1 MFHLSSDRERV
12 VIIGAG
18 ASGLPIASQMRKET
32 KDIDIT
38 VITKGRHVAYSPCAL
53 PFVLHGVIDD
63 FDSCIMKT
71 PDDYEQVDIRILTE
85 TTVERIDLENQRLE
99 STAGVIEFDTLVI
112 ATGSF
117 PFIPPIPGADAEGV
131 CVLKTMEDAQRISDY
146 IADVKEAVIV
156 GDGAIG
162 LEVASAFISR
172 GITVTVVELLPY
184 VLPLILDP
192 DMAQLVHNH
201 LTDLGARVI
210 CGSAVTEVFKDGDGK
225 VRGVKVEDE
234 EIPCQMVLMSTGVR
248 PSTGLA
254 KEAGIDL
261 GPSGGIETDSSL
273 HVKVGR
279 RYLPN
284 VYASG
289 DCVEVIKDF
298 TYQRTISPLGTS
310 AWRLARVVADN
321 IMGRNSYLAPFT
333 SPNVCVVGDLQIGS
347 VGLTTHSANS
357 AGIQTQD
364 RVSTG
369 PSAARYYPE
378 RHMITSK
385 IIIDHFRRIVG
396 GQIISDGSG
405 VKCRIDTLSVAM
417 ASKMKVDD
425 FAHVETCYAP
435 PVSALVDPLTLTA
448 QSFFDVC

>member
-1 MFHLSSDRERV
+1 MSSEKERI

-18 ASGLPIASQMRKET
+18 ASGLPIASQIRKET
-32 KDIDIT
+32 KDIDLT
-38 VITKGRHVAYSPCAL
+38 VITKGKHIAYSPCAL

-63 FDSCIMKT
+63 FESCIMKT
-71 PDDYEQVDIRILTE
+71 PDDYEGVGINILNE
-85 TTVERIDLENQRLE
+85 TTVESIDLEAQRLE
-99 STAGVIEFDTLVI
+99 TTAGVVDYDTLVI

-117 PFIPPIPGADAEGV
+117 PFVPPIPGVDAKGV
-131 CVLKTMEDAQRISDY
+131 CVLKTIEDAQRISEHIDE
-146 IADVKEAVIV
+146 IKDAVIV
-156 GDGAIG
+156 GAGAIG
-162 LEVASAFISR
+162 LEVGSALISR
-172 GITVTVVELLPY
+172 GIKVTVVELLPY

-201 LTDLGARVI
+201 LLDLGARVI
-210 CGSAVTEVFKDGDGK
+210 CGAAVTEVLKDEDGM
-225 VRGVKVEDE
+225 VRGVKVGDE
-234 EIPCQMVLMSTGVR
+234 EIPCKMVLMSTGVR
-248 PSTGLA
+248 PSTELA
-254 KEAGIDL
+254 KAAGIEL
-261 GPSGGIETDSSL
+261 GTSGGIVTDSSL

-279 RYLPN
+279 QYLPN

-321 IMGRNSYLAPFT
+321 IMGRNSFLLPFT
-333 SPNVCVVGDLQIGS
+333 SPNVCVVGDLAIGS
-347 VGLTTHSANS
+347 VGLTIHAAKS
-357 AGIQTQD
+357 AGIQTQA
-364 RVSTG
+364 RVNTG
-369 PSAARYYPE
+369 PSAARYYPK

-385 IIIDHFRRIVG
+385 IIIDYSRRIVG

-448 QSFFDVC
+448 RSFFDVC

>member
-1 MFHLSSDRERV
+1 MSDGRERV
-12 VIIGAG
+12 VIIGSG
-18 ASGLPIASQMRKET
+18 ASGLPIASQVRRET

-38 VITKGRHVAYSPCAL
+38 VITQAKRIAYSPCAL
-53 PFVLHGVIDD
+53 PFVLHGVIKD
-63 FDSCIMKT
+63 FESCIMRT
-71 PDDYEQVDIRILTE
+71 PEDYENVDIRILTE
-85 TTVERIDLENQRLE
+85 TTVESIDVENTRLE
-99 STAGVIEFDTLVI
+99 TTAGVIEYDTLVI

-117 PFIPPIPGADAEGV
+117 PFIPPIPGVDAEGV
-131 CVLKTMEDAQRISDY
+131 CVLKTMTDAQRIAEC
-146 IADVKEAVIV
+146 IADVEEAVIV
-156 GDGAIG
+156 GAGAIG
-162 LEVASAFISR
+162 LEVASALIYR
-172 GITVTVVELLPY
+172 GIKVTVVELLPY

-201 LTDLGARVI
+201 LVDLGARVI
-210 CGSAVTEVFKDGDGK
+210 CGAAVTEVFKDGEGK
-225 VRGVKVEDE
+225 VRGVKVGDE
-234 EIPCQMVLMSTGVR
+234 EIPCRMVLMSTGVR
-248 PSTGLA
+248 PSTELA
-254 KEAGIDL
+254 KEAGIET
-261 GPSGGIETDSSL
+261 GPSGGIVTDSSL

-279 RYLPN
+279 SYLPN

-310 AWRLARVVADN
+310 AMRLARVVADN

-333 SPNVCVVGDLQIGS
+333 SPNVCVVGDLKVGS
-347 VGLTTHSANS
+347 VGLTTHAAKSS
-357 AGIQTQD
+357 GIETQS

-385 IIIDHFRRIVG
+385 IIIDYARRIVG

-417 ASKMKVDD
+417 ASKMKVED

-435 PVSALVDPLTLTA
+435 PVSAIMDPLTQTA
-448 QSFFDVC
+448 RSFFDVC

>member
-1 MFHLSSDRERV
+1 MSGEREHV

-18 ASGLPIASQMRKET
+18 ASGLPIASQVRKET
-32 KDIDIT
+32 KDKDIT
-38 VITKGRHVAYSPCAL
+38 VITKGKHIAYSPCAL
-53 PFVLHGVIDD
+53 PFVLHGVIPD
-63 FDSCIMKT
+63 FESCIMKT
-71 PDDYEQVDIRILTE
+71 PDDYELVGIKILTE
-85 TTVERIDLENQRLE
+85 TTVERIDLEKNQLE
-99 STAGVIEFDTLVI
+99 TTAGTVAYDTLVI

-117 PFIPPIPGADAEGV
+117 PFIPPIPGVDADGV
-131 CVLKTMEDAQRISDY
+131 CVLKTIEDAQQIEECLDK
-146 IADVKEAVIV
+146 VEQGVIV
-156 GDGAIG
+156 GAGAIG
-162 LEVASAFISR
+162 LEVGSALIER
-172 GITVTVVELLPY
+172 GLGITVVELLPY

-201 LTDLGARVI
+201 LVDLGARVI
-210 CGSAVTEVFKDGDGK
+210 CGAAVSEVLKDGEGK
-225 VRGVKVEDE
+225 VRGVVVAGE

-248 PSTGLA
+248 PSSELA
-254 KEAGIDL
+254 KAAGIET
-261 GPSGGIETDSSL
+261 GPSGGIVTDSSL

-279 RYLPN
+279 KYLPN

-310 AWRLARVVADN
+310 AYRLARVVADN

-333 SPNVCVVGDLQIGS
+333 SPNVCVVGNLQVGS
-347 VGLTTHSANS
+347 VGLTTHAAKE
-357 AGIQTQD
+357 AGIVTTAK
-364 RVSTG
+364 VGTG
-369 PSAARYYPE
+369 PTAARYYPD

-385 IIIDHFRRIVG
+385 LLIDHSRRLVG
-396 GQIISDGSG
+396 GQIISDGGG

-417 ASKMKVDD
+417 AAKMKVDD

>member
-1 MFHLSSDRERV
+1 MSSGRERV
-12 VIIGAG
+12 VIIGSG
-18 ASGLPIASQMRKET
+18 ASGLPIASQIRKET
-32 KDIDIT
+32 EDIDII
-38 VITKGRHVAYSPCAL
+38 VITQSKHVAYSPCAL

-71 PDDYEQVDIRILTE
+71 PDDYERVNIKILNE
-85 TTVERIDLENQRLE
+85 TTVESIDLEAKRLE
-99 STAGVIEFDTLVI
+99 STAGTIEFHTLVI

-117 PFIPPIPGADAEGV
+117 PFIPPIPGVDAEGV
-131 CVLKTMEDAQRISDY
+131 CVLKTMEDAQH
-146 IADVKEAVIV
+146 IAECIEDVKEAVIV
-156 GDGAIG
+156 GAGAIG
-162 LEVASAFISR
+162 LEVASALISR
-172 GITVTVVELLPY
+172 GIKVTVVELLPY

-201 LTDLGARVI
+201 LIDLGSRVI
-210 CGSAVTEVFKDGDGK
+210 CGAAVTEVLKDDGGK
-225 VRGVKVEDE
+225 VQGVKVGDE

-248 PSTGLA
+248 PHTELA
-254 KEAGIDL
+254 KAAGVEL
-261 GPSGGIETDSSL
+261 GPSGGIVTDSSL

-279 RYLPN
+279 QYLPN

-298 TYQRTISPLGTS
+298 TYQRAISPLGTS

-321 IMGRNSYLAPFT
+321 IMGRNSYMAPFT
-333 SPNVCVVGDLQIGS
+333 SPNVCVVGDLKIGS
-347 VGLTTHSANS
+347 VGLTTHAASTS
-357 AGIQTQD
+357 GIQTQS
-364 RVSTG
+364 RVNTG
-369 PSAARYYPE
+369 PSAARYYPK

-385 IIIDHFRRIVG
+385 ILIDHSRRIVG
-396 GQIISDGSG
+396 GQIIAEGSG

-417 ASKMKVDD
+417 AAKMKVDD

-435 PVSALVDPLTLTA
+435 PVSALVDPLTMTA

>member
-1 MFHLSSDRERV
+1 LSDGKERV

-18 ASGLPIASQMRKET
+18 ASGLPIASQIRKET

-38 VITKGRHVAYSPCAL
+38 VITQGRHVAYSPCAL

-71 PDDYEQVDIRILTE
+71 PDDYEMVDIKIHTE
-85 TTVERIDLENQRLE
+85 TTVESIDLEDQRLE
-99 STAGVIEFDTLVI
+99 STAGPIEYDTLVI
-112 ATGSF
+112 ATGSY
-117 PFIPPIPGADAEGV
+117 PFVPPIPDVDAEGV
-131 CVLKTMEDAQRISDY
+131 CVLKTMEDAQRIAEC
-146 IADVKEAVIV
+146 IEEVKEAVIV
-156 GDGAIG
+156 GAGAIG
-162 LEVASAFISR
+162 LEVGSALISR
-172 GITVTVVELLPY
+172 GIKITVVELLPY
-184 VLPLILDP
+184 VLPLILDQ

-201 LTDLGARVI
+201 LIDLGARVI
-210 CGSAVTEVFKDGDGK
+210 CGAAVTEVVKGEDGK
-225 VRGVKVEDE
+225 VQGVKVGDE
-234 EIPCQMVLMSTGVR
+234 LIPCQMVLMSTGVR
-248 PSTGLA
+248 PQTELA
-254 KEAGIDL
+254 KAAGIEL
-261 GPSGGIETDSSL
+261 GPSGGIVTDSSL
-273 HVKVGR
+273 HVKKGR
-279 RYLPN
+279 QYLPN
-284 VYASG
+284 VFASG

-333 SPNVCVVGDLQIGS
+333 SPNVCVVGDLKIGS
-347 VGLTTHSANS
+347 VGLTEHAATTS
-357 AGIQTQD
+357 GIVTQS
-364 RVSTG
+364 RVNTG

-385 IIIDHFRRIVG
+385 ILIDHSRRIVG

-417 ASKMKVDD
+417 AAKMKVDD

>member
-1 MFHLSSDRERV
+1 MSSEKERI

-18 ASGLPIASQMRKET
+18 ASGLPIASQIRKET
-32 KDIDIT
+32 KDIDLT
-38 VITKGRHVAYSPCAL
+38 VITKGKHIAYSPCAL

-63 FDSCIMKT
+63 FESCIMKT
-71 PDDYEQVDIRILTE
+71 PDDYEGVGINILNE
-85 TTVERIDLENQRLE
+85 TTVESIDLEAQRLE
-99 STAGVIEFDTLVI
+99 TTAGVVDYDTLVI

-117 PFIPPIPGADAEGV
+117 PFVPPIPGVDAKGV
-131 CVLKTMEDAQRISDY
+131 CVLKTIEDAQRISEHIDE
-146 IADVKEAVIV
+146 IQDAVIV
-156 GDGAIG
+156 GAGAIG
-162 LEVASAFISR
+162 LEVGSALISR
-172 GITVTVVELLPY
+172 GIKVTVVELLPY

-201 LTDLGARVI
+201 LLDLGARVI
-210 CGSAVTEVFKDGDGK
+210 CGAAVTEVLKDEDGM
-225 VRGVKVEDE
+225 VRGVKVGDE
-234 EIPCQMVLMSTGVR
+234 EIPCKMVLMSTGVR
-248 PSTGLA
+248 PSTELA
-254 KEAGIDL
+254 KAAGIEL
-261 GPSGGIETDSSL
+261 GTSGGIVTDSSL

-279 RYLPN
+279 QYLPN

-321 IMGRNSYLAPFT
+321 IMGRNSFLLPFT
-333 SPNVCVVGDLQIGS
+333 SPNVCVVGDLAIGS
-347 VGLTTHSANS
+347 VGLTIHAAKS
-357 AGIQTQD
+357 AGIQTQA
-364 RVSTG
+364 RVNTG
-369 PSAARYYPE
+369 PSAARYYPK

-385 IIIDHFRRIVG
+385 IIIDYSRRIVG

-448 QSFFDVC
+448 RSFFDVC

>member
-1 MFHLSSDRERV
+1 MTSDRKRV

-18 ASGLPIASQMRKET
+18 ASGLPIASQIRKET
-32 KDIDIT
+32 KDVDIT
-38 VITKGRHVAYSPCAL
+38 VITQGKHVAYSPCAL

-63 FDSCIMKT
+63 FESCIMKT
-71 PDDYEQVDIRILTE
+71 PEDYELVDIRILNE
-85 TTVERIDLENQRLE
+85 TTVDRIDLEDRRLDT
-99 STAGVIEFDTLVI
+99 TAGEVRFDTLVI

-117 PFIPPIPGADAEGV
+117 PFVPPIPGVDAEGV
-131 CVLKTMEDAQRISDY
+131 CVLKTMEDAQRI
-146 IADVKEAVIV
+146 AECVEDVEDAVIV
-156 GDGAIG
+156 GAGAIG
-162 LEVASAFISR
+162 LEVGSALISR
-172 GITVTVVELLPY
+172 GVRVTVVELLPY

-210 CGSAVTEVFKDGDGK
+210 TGAAVTEVFKDEGGK
-225 VRGVKVEDE
+225 VSGVKVGEE

-248 PSTGLA
+248 PQTELA
-254 KEAGIDL
+254 KEAGIEL
-261 GPSGGIETDSSL
+261 GPSGGIVTDSSL

-279 RYLPN
+279 QYLPN

-321 IMGRNSYLAPFT
+321 IMGRNSYLQPFT
-333 SPNVCVVGDLQIGS
+333 SPNVCVVGNLQVGS
-347 VGLTTHSANS
+347 VGLTTHAATSS
-357 AGIQTQD
+357 GIQVQS

-369 PSAARYYPE
+369 PSAARYYPK

-385 IIIDHFRRIVG
+385 LIIDHSRRIVG

-417 ASKMKVDD
+417 AAKMKVDE

>member
-1 MFHLSSDRERV
+1 
-12 VIIGAG
+12 
-18 ASGLPIASQMRKET
+18 RKET

-53 PFVLHGVIDD
+53 PFVLHGVIDN

-99 STAGVIEFDTLVI
+99 STAGEIEFDTLVI
-112 ATGSF
+112 ATGSY
-117 PFIPPIPGADAEGV
+117 PFIPPIPGVDAEGV
-131 CVLKTMEDAQRISDY
+131 CVLKTIEDAQQIEKSLES
-146 IADVKEAVIV
+146 VENAVIV
-156 GDGAIG
+156 GAGAIG
-162 LEVASAFISR
+162 LEVGSAMMAR
-172 GITVTVVELLPY
+172 GVSVTVVELLPY

-201 LTDLGARVI
+201 LMDIGARVI
-210 CGSAVTEVFKDGDGK
+210 CGAAVSEVLTDEAGK
-225 VRGVKVEDE
+225 VRGVKVGDE

-248 PSTGLA
+248 PSSKLA
-254 KEAGIDL
+254 KDAGIET
-261 GPSGGIETDSSL
+261 GSSGGIVTDSSL

-279 RYLPN
+279 EYLPN

-310 AWRLARVVADN
+310 AYRLARVVADN
-321 IMGRNSYLAPFT
+321 IMGRNSYLLPFT
-333 SPNVCVVGDLQIGS
+333 SPNVCVVGQLQVGS
-347 VGLTTHSANS
+347 VGLTTHVAKSS
-357 AGIQTQD
+357 GIQTTA
-364 RVSTG
+364 RVGSG
-369 PSAARYYPE
+369 PSAARYYPK
-378 RHMITSK
+378 RHVITSK
-385 IIIDHFRRIVG
+385 LIVDHSRRIVG
-396 GQIISDGSG
+396 GQIISDGGG

>member
-1 MFHLSSDRERV
+1 MSDENERV

-18 ASGLPIASQMRKET
+18 ASGLPIASQIRKET

-71 PDDYEQVDIRILTE
+71 PDDYEGVGINILTE
-85 TTVERIDLENQRLE
+85 TNVESIDLEAQRLQT
-99 STAGVIEFDTLVI
+99 TAGAIEYDTLVI

-117 PFIPPIPGADAEGV
+117 PFVPPIPGVDASGV
-131 CVLKTMEDAQRISDY
+131 CVLKTMEDAQRISDH
-146 IADVKEAVIV
+146 IDNIKEAVIV
-156 GDGAIG
+156 GAGAIG
-162 LEVASAFISR
+162 LEVGSALISR
-172 GITVTVVELLPY
+172 GIKVTVVELLPY

-192 DMAQLVHNH
+192 DMAQLVQNH
-201 LTDLGARVI
+201 LVDLGARVI
-210 CGSAVTEVFKDGDGK
+210 CGSAVTEVLKDDGGDVSG
-225 VRGVKVEDE
+225 VRVGDE
-234 EIPCQMVLMSTGVR
+234 EIPCQMILMSTGVR
-248 PSTGLA
+248 PSTELA
-254 KEAGIDL
+254 KAAGIDL
-261 GPSGGIETDSSL
+261 GPSGGIVTDSSL

-279 RYLPN
+279 QYLPN

-321 IMGRNSYLAPFT
+321 IMGRNSYLQPFT
-333 SPNVCVVGDLQIGS
+333 SPNVCVVGDLKVGS
-347 VGLTTHSANS
+347 VGLTTHAAKSS
-357 AGIQTQD
+357 GIQTQD
-364 RVSTG
+364 RVNTG
-369 PSAARYYPE
+369 PSAARYYPK

-385 IIIDHFRRIVG
+385 IIIDHSRRIVG

-417 ASKMKVDD
+417 AAKMKVDD

-448 QSFFDVC
+448 QAFFDVC

>member
-1 MFHLSSDRERV
+1 MPSERERV

-18 ASGLPIASQMRKET
+18 ASGLPIASQIRKET
-32 KDIDIT
+32 NDKEIT
-38 VITKGRHVAYSPCAL
+38 VITQGKHVAYSPCAL
-53 PFVLHGVIDD
+53 PFVLHGVIAD
-63 FDSCIMKT
+63 FESCIMKT
-71 PDDYEQVDIRILTE
+71 PADYEGVDINILTE
-85 TTVERIDLENQRLE
+85 TTVESIDLEAQRLE
-99 STAGVIEFDTLVI
+99 TTGGVVEYDILVI

-117 PFIPPIPGADAEGV
+117 PFVPPIPGVDAKGV
-131 CVLKTMEDAQRISDY
+131 CVLKTIEDAQQIQEHIGKIQD
-146 IADVKEAVIV
+146 AVIV
-156 GDGAIG
+156 GAGAIG
-162 LEVASAFISR
+162 LEVGSALISR
-172 GITVTVVELLPY
+172 GIKITVVELLPY

-210 CGSAVTEVFKDGDGK
+210 CGAAVTEVLKDEDGMVK
-225 VRGVKVEDE
+225 GVKVGDE
-234 EIPCQMVLMSTGVR
+234 EIPCRMVLMSTGVR
-248 PSTGLA
+248 PSTELA
-254 KEAGIDL
+254 KAAGIDL
-261 GPSGGIETDSSL
+261 GTSGGIVTDSSL

-279 RYLPN
+279 QYLPN

-321 IMGRNSYLAPFT
+321 IMGRNSFLLPFT
-333 SPNVCVVGDLQIGS
+333 SPNVCVVGDLAIGS
-347 VGLTTHSANS
+347 VGLTIHAAKS
-357 AGIQTQD
+357 AGIQTQA
-364 RVSTG
+364 RVNTG
-369 PSAARYYPE
+369 PSAARYYPK

-385 IIIDHFRRIVG
+385 IIIDHSRRIVG

>member
-1 MFHLSSDRERV
+1 LSTGRERV

-18 ASGLPIASQMRKET
+18 ASGLPIASQIRKET

-71 PDDYEQVDIRILTE
+71 PDDYELVDIRILNK
-85 TTVERIDLENQRLE
+85 TTVESIDLEAQTLE
-99 STAGVIEFDTLVI
+99 STAGTIGYDTLVI

-117 PFIPPIPGADAEGV
+117 PFVPPIPGVDAEGL
-131 CVLKTMEDAQRISDY
+131 CVLKTMEDAQRISDRL
-146 IADVKEAVIV
+146 DQVEEAVIV
-156 GDGAIG
+156 GAGAIG
-162 LEVASAFISR
+162 LEVGSALISR
-172 GITVTVVELLPY
+172 GIKITVVELLPY

-210 CGSAVTEVFKDGDGK
+210 CGSAVTEVLKTEDGN
-225 VRGVKVEDE
+225 VRAVKVGDE

-248 PSTGLA
+248 PQTELA
-254 KEAGIDL
+254 KAAGIEL

-279 RYLPN
+279 QYLSN

-321 IMGRNSYLAPFT
+321 IMGRNSYMAPFT
-333 SPNVCVVGDLQIGS
+333 SPNVCVVGDLKIGS
-347 VGLTTHSANS
+347 VGLTDHAATTS
-357 AGIQTQD
+357 GIMTQS
-364 RVSTG
+364 RVNTG
-369 PSAARYYPE
+369 PSAARYYPK

-385 IIIDHFRRIVG
+385 ILIDHSRRIVG

-417 ASKMKVDD
+417 AAKMKVDD

-448 QSFFDVC
+448 QAFFDVC

>member
-1 MFHLSSDRERV
+1 MTGGRERV
-12 VIIGAG
+12 VVLGAG
-18 ASGLPIASQMRKET
+18 ASGLPIASQIRKET
-32 KDIDIT
+32 KDIDLT
-38 VITKGRHVAYSPCAL
+38 VITQGKHVAYSPCAL

-71 PDDYEQVDIRILTE
+71 PEDYALVDIRILTE
-85 TTVERIDLENQRLE
+85 TTVESIDLEAQKLE
-99 STAGVIEFDTLVI
+99 TTAGTVEYDTLVI

-117 PFIPPIPGADAEGV
+117 PFVPPIPGVDAEGV
-131 CVLKTMEDAQRISDY
+131 CVLKTMEDAQH
-146 IADVKEAVIV
+146 IAECIEGVEEAVIV
-156 GDGAIG
+156 GAGAIG
-162 LEVASAFISR
+162 LEVGSALISR
-172 GITVTVVELLPY
+172 DIKVTVVELLPY

-201 LTDLGARVI
+201 LMDLGARVI
-210 CGSAVTEVFKDGDGK
+210 CGAAVTEVFKDGEGK
-225 VRGVKVEDE
+225 VRGVKVGDE
-234 EIPCQMVLMSTGVR
+234 EISCQMVLMSTGVR
-248 PSTGLA
+248 PQTELA
-254 KEAGIDL
+254 KAAGIEL
-261 GPSGGIETDSSL
+261 GPSGGIVTDSSL

-279 RYLPN
+279 QYLPN

-321 IMGRNSYLAPFT
+321 IMGRNSYLQPFT
-333 SPNVCVVGDLQIGS
+333 SPNVCVVGNMQVGS
-347 VGLTTHSANS
+347 VGLTTHAASI
-357 AGIQTQD
+357 AGIQTQS
-364 RVSTG
+364 RVNTG
-369 PSAARYYPE
+369 PSAARYYPK

-385 IIIDHFRRIVG
+385 IIIDHSRRIVG

-417 ASKMKVDD
+417 AAKMKVDD

>member
-1 MFHLSSDRERV
+1 VVHLVNDRQRV

-18 ASGLPIASQMRKET
+18 ASGLPIASQIRKET

-38 VITKGRHVAYSPCAL
+38 VITQGEHVAYSPCAL

-71 PDDYEQVDIRILTE
+71 PDDYEMVDIRILTE
-85 TTVERIDLENQRLE
+85 TTVDKIDLEDQRLDT
-99 STAGVIEFDTLVI
+99 TAGEVRYDTLVI
-112 ATGSF
+112 ATGSY
-117 PFIPPIPGADAEGV
+117 PFVPPIPGVDAEGV
-131 CVLKTMEDAQRISDY
+131 CVLKTMEDAQRIAEC
-146 IADVKEAVIV
+146 IEDVEDAVIV
-156 GDGAIG
+156 GAGAIG
-162 LEVASAFISR
+162 LEVGSALISR
-172 GITVTVVELLPY
+172 GIRVTVVELLPY

-201 LTDLGARVI
+201 LMDLGARVI
-210 CGSAVTEVFKDGDGK
+210 TGAAVTEVFKDGEGK
-225 VRGVKVEDE
+225 VKGVKVADE

-248 PSTGLA
+248 PQTELA

-261 GPSGGIETDSSL
+261 GPSGGIVTDSSL

-279 RYLPN
+279 QYMSN

-289 DCVEVIKDF
+289 DCVEVTKDF

-321 IMGRNSYLAPFT
+321 IMGRNSYLQPFT
-333 SPNVCVVGDLQIGS
+333 SPNVCVVGDLQVGS
-347 VGLTTHSANS
+347 VGLTTHAATSS
-357 AGIQTQD
+357 GIVVQS

-369 PSAARYYPE
+369 PSAARYYPK

-385 IIIDHFRRIVG
+385 IIIDHSRRIVG

-417 ASKMKVDD
+417 AAKMKVDD

>member
-1 MFHLSSDRERV
+1 MSSGKERV

-18 ASGLPIASQMRKET
+18 ASGLPIASQIRKET
-32 KDIDIT
+32 KEIDIT
-38 VITKGRHVAYSPCAL
+38 VITQGKHVAYSPCAL
-53 PFVLHGVIDD
+53 PFVLHGVIED
-63 FDSCIMKT
+63 FESCIMKT
-71 PDDYEQVDIRILTE
+71 PDDYDQIGIRILTE
-85 TTVERIDLENQRLE
+85 TNVESIDLEAQRLE
-99 STAGVIEFDTLVI
+99 STAGTIDYDTLVV
-112 ATGSF
+112 ATGSY
-117 PFIPPIPGADAEGV
+117 PFIPPIPGVEAEGV
-131 CVLKTMEDAQRISDY
+131 CVLKTIEDAQRIAEC

-156 GDGAIG
+156 GAGAIG
-162 LEVASAFISR
+162 LEVGSALISR
-172 GITVTVVELLPY
+172 GIKISVVELLPH

-192 DMAQLVHNH
+192 DMAQLVNNH
-201 LTDLGARVI
+201 LIDMGARVI
-210 CGSAVTEVFKDGDGK
+210 CGAAVTEVLTDDDGK
-225 VRGVKVEDE
+225 VRGVKVGDE
-234 EIPCQMVLMSTGVR
+234 ELPCQMVLMSTGVR
-248 PSTGLA
+248 PQTELA
-254 KEAGIDL
+254 KKAGIDI
-261 GPSGGIETDSSL
+261 GPSGGIVTDSSL
-273 HVKVGR
+273 HVKAGR

-321 IMGRNSYLAPFT
+321 IMGRNSHQAPFT

-347 VGLTTHSANS
+347 VGLTAHAASS
-357 AGIQTQD
+357 SGFQTQS
-364 RVSTG
+364 RVNTG
-369 PSAARYYPE
+369 PSAARYYPKL
-378 RHMITSK
+378 HMITSK
-385 IIIDHFRRIVG
+385 ILIDHSRRIVG

-417 ASKMKVDD
+417 AAKMKVDE

>member
-1 MFHLSSDRERV
+1 MPSERERI

-18 ASGLPIASQMRKET
+18 ASGLPIASQIRKET
-32 KDIDIT
+32 NDIDIT
-38 VITKGRHVAYSPCAL
+38 VITKGKHVAYSPCAL
-53 PFVLHGVIDD
+53 PFVLHGVIAD
-63 FDSCIMKT
+63 FESCIMKT
-71 PDDYEQVDIRILTE
+71 PDDYEGVGIKILNE
-85 TTVERIDLENQRLE
+85 TTVESIDLEAQRLE
-99 STAGVIEFDTLVI
+99 TTAGVIEYDILVI

-117 PFIPPIPGADAEGV
+117 PFVPPIPGVDAKGV
-131 CVLKTMEDAQRISDY
+131 CVLKTMEDAQRISEH
-146 IADVKEAVIV
+146 IDVIQDAVIV
-156 GDGAIG
+156 GAGAIG
-162 LEVASAFISR
+162 LEVGSALISR
-172 GITVTVVELLPY
+172 GIKVTVVELLPY

-210 CGSAVTEVFKDGDGK
+210 CGAAVTEVLKDEDGMVK
-225 VRGVKVEDE
+225 GVKVGDE
-234 EIPCQMVLMSTGVR
+234 EIPCKMVLMSTGVR
-248 PSTGLA
+248 PSTELA
-254 KEAGIDL
+254 KAAGIEL
-261 GPSGGIETDSSL
+261 GTTGGIVTDSSL

-279 RYLPN
+279 NYLPN

-321 IMGRNSYLAPFT
+321 IMGRNSFLLPFT
-333 SPNVCVVGDLQIGS
+333 SPNICVVGDLKIGS
-347 VGLTTHSANS
+347 VGLTIHAAKS
-357 AGIQTQD
+357 AGFQTQS
-364 RVSTG
+364 RVNTG
-369 PSAARYYPE
+369 PSAARYYPQ

-385 IIIDHFRRIVG
+385 IIIDHSRRIVG